1 MLDCKTDTLPPRTL
15 QLRIESEWR
24 GNLLTRIRG
33 TAQDVSSAREAEAK
47 IQYLAHYDTLTGL
60 HNRSA
65 WQEQARIALCAAARH
80 QDKFA
85 VLFLD
90 LDNFKTVNDSLGHPA
105 GDRMLALT
113 ASRLSRCVRNEDLLA
128 RLGGDEFVALLS
140 RLSNLEEAALV
151 ADRMLAALAEPMNI
165 DGHELHLSASIGI
178 ALYPND
184 GAEVDTLLKHAD
196 TAMYSAKEAGRN
208 TYRFFI
214 PEMNA
219 RATERLLM
227 EADLRRAVDRN
238 ELILH
243 YQPQIEANTGTPYGC
258 EALVRWVHPQR
269 GLVPPD
275 QFIPLA
281 EETGLIAPLGEWVLR
296 TACQQQVE
304 WRAAGLPD
312 LIVAVNISALQ
323 FRKRDFV
330 PMVARMLTETGA
342 DPACIELEIT
352 ESALM
357 EPSSELSGR
366 LQDLVDLGL
375 TLALDDFGTGY
386 SSLSYLKRLPIARL
400 KIDRSFVDDLPGNA
414 EDAAVTS
421 AALSLARDLGM
432 QVVAEGVETEAQ
444 RQYLAERGCHA
455 MQGYLFSRPLTVDAF
470 ANWIRAN
477 QRV

>member
-15 QLRIESEWR
+15 QFRIESVWQD
-24 GNLLTRIRG
+24 GVLARIRG

-47 IQYLAHYDTLTGL
+47 IQYLARYDTLTGL

-65 WQEQARIALCAAARH
+65 WQEQARIALCSAARH

-90 LDNFKTVNDSLGHPA
+90 LDNFKTVNDSLGHAA

-113 ASRLSRCVRNEDLLA
+113 ASRLSRCLRDEDLLA
-128 RLGGDEFVALLS
+128 RIGGDEFVALLS

-151 ADRMLAALAEPMNI
+151 ADRMLAALTEPMNI

-178 ALYPND
+178 ALYPSD

-227 EADLRRAVDRN
+227 EADLRRALERN

-243 YQPQIEANTGTPYGC
+243 YQPQIEAATGRPYGC
-258 EALVRWVHPQR
+258 EALVRWIHPQR

-275 QFIPLA
+275 HFIPLA

-330 PMVARMLTETGA
+330 QMVARMLTETGA

-357 EPSSELSGR
+357 EPSTELTDR

-386 SSLSYLKRLPIARL
+386 SSLSYLKRMPIARL

-432 QVVAEGVETEAQ
+432 QVVAEGVETHVQ
-444 RQYLAERGCHA
+444 RDYLAERGCHA

-477 QRV
+477 PRV